1 MEFMED
7 LLQMALVWFN
17 RICLHWCSTV
27 PSIICYFLEHSI
39 ECGSRLPSNSFLNFV
54 FFLSKLNANVGF
66 KLLTFTPTVTCST
79 AWIATCPK
87 TPFTFLSLPSPALL
101 TANIHMW
108 STEIEAIQLELCF
121 IHLSDL
127 YHHVLYLQKLL
138 HDPAVHSCCLHI
150 APFARLAWFDRSRKG
165 FKHFD
170 GFLDRPAFKVIRLS
184 VEMKVA
190 RYPN

>member
-27 PSIICYFLEHSI
+27 PSIICYFLEHSL

-54 FFLSKLNANVGF
+54 FFLSKLNVNVGL
-66 KLLTFTPTVTCST
+66 KLLTLTPTVTCST
-79 AWIATCPK
+79 VWTATCPK
-87 TPFTFLSLPSPALL
+87 TPFTFLSLPSPVLL

-127 YHHVLYLQKLL
+127 YHHVLYLQKLFL
-138 HDPAVHSCCLHI
+138 WSYCPLMLSSHI
-150 APFARLAWFDRSRKG
+150 SICSFGMVWWIKKRFQ
-165 FKHFD
+165 
-170 GFLDRPAFKVIRLS
+170 AFWWI
-184 VEMKVA
+184 
-190 RYPN
+190 PG